1 MLEAQATA
9 SAASARA
16 TASERQVALLTS
28 QLEAER
34 AANSKRAVELQN
46 SEESL
51 GESRVREKATRSQ
64 LDGVLVELTEVRGQ
78 CRYSA
83 EAVEQLQ
90 TSLVALQDEASLL
103 QAQCEAKSNVVQSL
117 KQDVADAMAER
128 DLLVSTHQGELARI
142 EQQLVTQEQANKEE
156 LRRRQANVTQLE
168 EEGMVLQNIVQ
179 SERAAYAQL
188 ETEHRHQVR
197 RPWYC

>member
-1 MLEAQATA
+1 
-9 SAASARA
+9 
-16 TASERQVALLTS
+16 
-28 QLEAER
+28 
-34 AANSKRAVELQN
+34 
-46 SEESL
+46 
-51 GESRVREKATRSQ
+51 
-64 LDGVLVELTEVRGQ
+64 
-78 CRYSA
+78 
-83 EAVEQLQ
+83 
-90 TSLVALQDEASLL
+90 
-103 QAQCEAKSNVVQSL
+103 L

>member
-103 QAQCEAKSNVVQSL
+103 QAQCEAKSNVVQNL